1 MAILLQLFTIIAP
14 VFACA
19 ALGYVWHKMRRP
31 FDNETVTSLIT
42 NVGTPC
48 LVFDTLVRLELDMG
62 VFIDLGLAAA
72 ATVVGFGLLGW
83 LYLRVT
89 RAGLP
94 DFLPALMFPN
104 CGNMGVP
111 LCLFAFGEIGLGMGI
126 AFFAVMVL
134 FQFTIGIAIAAG
146 DISLRFILR
155 TPMVYAVFAAV
166 GLLMCDVRLPE
177 WLSNTVHLFAG
188 LTIPVML
195 MALGVSLAALGISK
209 LRDSLSI
216 ALSRI
221 LIGLL
226 VGPLVVM
233 MLGLEGA
240 AAGVVIIMAAMPVA
254 VFSYLFGLRYGRSP
268 DVLAGSVV
276 LSTLISFLILP
287 LILFAVVPGLG

>member
-166 GLLMCDVRLPE
+166 GLLMFDLRLPE

-268 DVLAGSVV
+268 DVLA
-276 LSTLISFLILP
+276 
-287 LILFAVVPGLG
+287 